1 MSSKKEEK
9 KLKEEEEKRKKEEEK
24 KKKEEEKK
32 KKEDKKKDEHKKE
45 DKKKEE
51 HKKDDKDKKKK
62 KEEKEKDK
70 HKDKDKGKVKKINP
84 NDEVANA
91 INRLP
96 IWAHEILEDTDDP
109 FVEDFG
115 DDITAPLKEI
125 KKLKSVLKSFPC
137 NMLFVFKYTNLL
149 S

>member
-1 MSSKKEEK
+1 M
-9 KLKEEEEKRKKEEEK
+9 
-24 KKKEEEKK
+24 
-32 KKEDKKKDEHKKE
+32 
-45 DKKKEE
+45 
-51 HKKDDKDKKKK
+51 
-62 KEEKEKDK
+62 
-70 HKDKDKGKVKKINP
+70 KKINP

-125 KKLKSVLKSFPC
+125 KKLKSVLKSFPY

>member
-1 MSSKKEEK
+1 MENGSAGSAISRILRSAIVISSPYTSRHRIETNREN
-9 KLKEEEEKRKKEEEK
+9 
-24 KKKEEEKK
+24 
-32 KKEDKKKDEHKKE
+32 DN
-45 DKKKEE
+45 
-51 HKKDDKDKKKK
+51 
-62 KEEKEKDK
+62 
-70 HKDKDKGKVKKINP
+70 KDKDKGKVKKINP

-125 KKLKSVLKSFPC
+125 EKLKSVLKSFPY